1 MTTEAAFPSILDS
14 HDGDATVST
23 ATRIFDL
30 WSAQATPFSVF
41 ALRPDAAA
49 TARIAAV
56 RQSLTDAG
64 IGHVIPSEF
73 LHVTV
78 QSLGN
83 LGEGGLTG
91 QIADE
96 LGAAVTG
103 ALAECAPFSVVLGA
117 VNTFHGAAF
126 IEVHE
131 ASDGAPL
138 HAMQRAVVDALVAAN
153 WVPVRHPER
162 PYVPHLSIC
171 YYDRDYSVRQV
182 ADALS
187 SHRSE
192 TFGSLRVDAIELVR
206 IVGNGTPYPP
216 METVRR
222 IPLGGA

>member
-1 MTTEAAFPSILDS
+1 MLMLDS
-14 HDGDATVST
+14 HGDDTTVST

-30 WSAQATPFSVF
+30 WSAQATPFYVF
-41 ALRPDAAA
+41 VLRLDAAA
-49 TARIAAV
+49 TARNAAV
-56 RQSLTDAG
+56 RRALTAAG
-64 IGHVIPSEF
+64 IGHVIPPEF

-78 QSLGN
+78 QSLAN
-83 LGEGGLTG
+83 LGEGGLTER
-91 QIADE
+91 IASE
-96 LGAAVTG
+96 LGDVVTN
-103 ALAECAPFSVVLGA
+103 ALAACAPFSVALGA

-131 ASDGAPL
+131 ESDSAPL
-138 HAMQRAVVDALVAAN
+138 HATQRAVIDALVAAN
-153 WVPVRHPER
+153 RVPVRHPER

-171 YYDRDYSVRQV
+171 YYDRDYPVRRV

-222 IPLGGA
+222 IPLGGT